1 MEQINLFQ
9 EKKEVSKSSE
19 SPNMDVLKGDR
30 IRIIHN
36 SGNNERYTPEYI
48 IQLARK
54 TMGEIDVDPASC
66 EIANNSLVKAT
77 KYFDKQANGLIQE
90 WNGRIWLNP
99 PYERK
104 LIDAFVDKLLEEY
117 RRGRT
122 TQAIVLTHN
131 ASETRW
137 YGRLLEEATAI
148 CIVSGRI
155 RFYAINDSNEVYQPK
170 GAPLQGQFITY
181 LGSNWETFCDIFK
194 VLGTCLRPV
203 RS

>member
-1 MEQINLFQ
+1 MAETLQTEL
-9 EKKEVSKSSE
+9 EVN
-19 SPNMDVLKGDR
+19 SPTM
-30 IRIIHN
+30 RIIHN

-54 TMGEIDVDPASC
+54 TMGEIDIDPASC
-66 EIANNSLVKAT
+66 EVANNLLVKAT
-77 KYFDKQANGLIQE
+77 QYFDKDTNGLLQE

-99 PYERK
+99 PYERG
-104 LIDAFVDKLLEEY
+104 LIESFIDKLLEEY
-117 RRGRT
+117 RIGRA

-137 YGRLLEEATAI
+137 YGRLLEESTAI

-155 RFYAINDSNEVYQPK
+155 RFYAINDGNQVYQPK

-181 LGSNWETFCDIFK
+181 LGNNWETFCATFK
-194 VLGTCLRPV
+194 TLGTCLRPV

>member
-1 MEQINLFQ
+1 MSQDLQGEL
-9 EKKEVSKSSE
+9 EVN
-19 SPNMDVLKGDR
+19 SPTM
-30 IRIIHN
+30 RIIHN

-54 TMGEIDVDPASC
+54 TMGGIDIDPASC
-66 EIANNSLVKAT
+66 KAANNLIVKAT
-77 KYFDKQANGLIQE
+77 RYFDKETNGLLQE

-99 PYERK
+99 PYERG
-104 LIDAFVDKLLEEY
+104 LIESFVDKLLEEY
-117 RRGRT
+117 RVKRT
-122 TQAIVLTHN
+122 TEAIVLTHN

-155 RFYAINDSNEVYQPK
+155 RFYAINGGNQVYQPK

-181 LGSNWETFCDIFK
+181 LGNNWKTFCATFK
-194 VLGTCLRPV
+194 ILGTCLRPV